1 MEWDTWSSWLTCQA
15 FISCHLSCNNQW
27 MIPTWIEFI
36 RQLLVRTA
44 ALLIWITWYIYIV
57 LYTNTTVHNFL
68 LRNILVHHLRCQ
80 HTLFLRWSKAHNWV
94 WIHTDLHMQ
103 SHYGSH
109 THNFHFLLRLTFHS
123 NIVHSSTTHTQNYEK
138 HGGCQST
145 IIEQV
150 LDGCLKFY
158 NGYNSTSAYSIAK
171 QYRSTAQWVHH
182 KFHHTVHSA
191 TALDSNIIFRIINDW

>member
-1 MEWDTWSSWLTCQA
+1 MEWDTWYSWLTCQA

-68 LRNILVHHLRCQ
+68 LRNILVHHLRWQ

-94 WIHTDLHMQ
+94 WIHTDLHTQ

-150 LDGCLKFY
+150 RVGCLKFY
-158 NGYNSTSAYSIAK
+158 NGYNNTSAYSIAIAK
-171 QYRSTAQWVHH
+171 Q
-182 KFHHTVHSA
+182 
-191 TALDSNIIFRIINDW
+191 